1 LNVLTPIDAD
11 VIFEGALM
19 LRDFVKSPD
28 LNLFKVQR
36 PLTMNPSTYS
46 LDELL
51 TKRRGLRRQLLT
63 LSSLKDIRIAIL
75 GGTTTNELVD
85 LFEILLLQS
94 GFRPTF
100 YQSEYGRYYEDA
112 VLQPDELIA
121 FKPDI
126 TYIHTCSLNIQ
137 TFPPLSC
144 TENQLP
150 EYIEA
155 EMARFRAI
163 WRSLGEK
170 IGCQIIQNNFEL
182 PAYAVLGNLD
192 GVSTG
197 GATRFINELNR
208 QIAAEAAA
216 DPRLVMQDL
225 SVIAATIGMTHWFDP
240 ERWFSY
246 KIANTV
252 EGTFAVAR
260 SLTALV
266 GAIYGRSRKV
276 LVLDLDNTLWGGIIG
291 DDGADRIR
299 IGRETPVSEAYTA
312 FQEYCLHLRDRGV
325 LLAVCSKNNEDV
337 AQTGFAHPDSV
348 LKLEHFSAFKANWDP
363 KHENILAIA
372 QELNLGADSFVFV
385 DDNPAERAIVEAQ
398 VPGIAVPAVGSE
410 VAKYPSILD
419 AGRYFEPV
427 SLGKE
432 DIARA
437 QLYAENSQRAKLEQ
451 KFANYGEY
459 LDSLEMTAEIDVF
472 NATYIERIA
481 QLTNKTNQFN
491 LTTRRY
497 SLAEIQTATTDGK
510 HVGIYGK
517 LTDRFGDNG
526 LISIVLGRLDETDLH
541 LDLWLMS
548 CRVLKRDME
557 VAMLDSIVK
566 RARQKGVNRLVGYYL
581 PTAKNGMVADH
592 YEKLGFS
599 SVPHDIATGTVW
611 ELRLMTYEPRSRH
624 IKILERKNA

>member
-1 LNVLTPIDAD
+1 
-11 VIFEGALM
+11 
-19 LRDFVKSPD
+19 
-28 LNLFKVQR
+28 
-36 PLTMNPSTYS
+36 MNPSSYS

-51 TKRRGLRRQLLT
+51 IKRRGLRRHLLT
-63 LSSLKDIRIAIL
+63 LHGLKDIRIAIL

-85 LFEILLLQS
+85 LLEILLLQS

-100 YQSEYGRYYEDA
+100 FQTEYGRYYEDA
-112 VLQPDELIA
+112 VLQPDEIVA

-126 TYIHTCSLNIQ
+126 AYVHTCSLNIRS
-137 TFPPLSC
+137 FPPLSSS
-144 TENQLP
+144 EHQLP

-155 EMARFRAI
+155 EIVRFRAI
-163 WRSLGEK
+163 WRSLGER

-182 PAYAVLGNLD
+182 PAQAVLGNLD
-192 GVSTG
+192 AVSAG
-197 GATRFINELNR
+197 GATRFVSELNR
-208 QIAAEAAA
+208 QVAAEAATN
-216 DPRLVMQDL
+216 PRLLMQDL
-225 SVIAATIGMTHWFDP
+225 SAIAARIGMDQWFDP

-252 EGTFAVAR
+252 EGSFAIAR
-260 SLTALV
+260 SLAAFV

-276 LVLDLDNTLWGGIIG
+276 LILDLDNTLWGGVIG
-291 DDGADRIR
+291 DDGVDRIL
-299 IGRETPVSEAYTA
+299 IGRETPLAEAYTA
-312 FQEYCLHLRDRGV
+312 FQEYCLQLRNRGI
-325 LLAVCSKNNEDV
+325 LLAVCSKNDERI
-337 AQTGFAHPDSV
+337 AQSGFTHPDSV
-348 LKLEHFSAFKANWDP
+348 LSLEHFSAFKANWEP

-372 QELNLGADSFVFV
+372 QELNLGTDSFVFV

-398 VPGIAVPAVGSE
+398 VPGIAVPDVGNE

-419 AGRYFEPV
+419 AARYFEPAF
-427 SLGKE
+427 LGQE
-432 DIARA
+432 DLLRA

-459 LDSLEMTAEIDVF
+459 LDSLKMTAEIDVF

-497 SLAEIQTATTDGK
+497 TLAEIRAAAADSSQ
-510 HVGIYGK
+510 VGIYGK
-517 LTDRFGDNG
+517 LTDRFGENG
-526 LISIVLGRLDETDLH
+526 LISIVLGRVKDTDLH

-557 VAMLDSIVK
+557 VAMLDSLVE
-566 RARQKGVNRLVGYYL
+566 RARQKGAKRLVGYYF

-599 SVPHDIATGTVW
+599 PVQLDVARATTWSLDV
-611 ELRLMTYEPRSRH
+611 TNYEPRSRH
-624 IKILERKNA
+624 IKILERTNA